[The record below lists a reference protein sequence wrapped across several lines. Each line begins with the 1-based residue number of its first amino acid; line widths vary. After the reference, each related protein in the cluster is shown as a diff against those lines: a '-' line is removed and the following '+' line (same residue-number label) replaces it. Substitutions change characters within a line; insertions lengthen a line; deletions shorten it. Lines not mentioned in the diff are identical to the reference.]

1 MIDEPQSST
10 TTKSSS
16 QRSLSTAV
24 LLICGV
30 MMFAGYLLKAQ
41 CLQPWDGRQYQRLC
55 YNDLQA
61 LYTHRGVD
69 RGVFPYIHGSL
80 INGEPSNGAIEYP
93 VLTGVFMWASGK
105 LVLTGNEYLRV
116 SAFLLAPFGLLTAYL
131 LLRMVGWR
139 ALLWAAS
146 PALILYSF
154 HNWDLLTVAAAVAGF
169 YAWHRG
175 QPSWAAIWFGV
186 GAAFK
191 LYPLFFL
198 APLFLERWHAR
209 DRTGAWGSAWAGF
222 GTFALINLPFVIA
235 NREGW
240 WATFEF
246 HQNRGSDWN
255 AIWQWLPAQISQF
268 TAPRLNFLSTLFIVV
283 TFGVA
288 LGIGWLRARKEGQYP
303 FIQVCAAML
312 AGFLLWNKVHS
323 PQYALWIMPF
333 FALLGIN
340 LLWWALYSVADLVM
354 YVGIFRWFYDTG
366 YRGLDYG
373 PAKQALL
380 GGLWTRAALLT
391 ILIVV
396 FLRARPS
403 ERPDEELVGVR
414 APLLSHPP
422 SRLES
427 VGERQPA

>member
-1 MIDEPQSST
+1 MRT
-10 TTKSSS
+10 T
-16 QRSLSTAV
+16 V
-24 LLICGV
+24 LLVCGV

-61 LYTHRGVD
+61 LYTHRAID
-69 RGVFPYIHGSL
+69 RGVFPYIHGYL
-80 INGEPSNGAIEYP
+80 NNGEPTNGAIEYP

-116 SAFLLAPFGLLTAYL
+116 SAFLLAPFGLLTAWF

-139 ALLWAAS
+139 ALLWAAA

-154 HNWDLLTVAAAVAGF
+154 HNWDLLTAAAAVAGF

-175 QPSWAAIWFGV
+175 HTNWAAISFGI

-191 LYPLFFL
+191 LFPLFFL

-209 DRTGAWGSAWAGF
+209 DRAGAWSSAWAGF
-222 GTFALINLPFVIA
+222 GTFFLINLPFIIA

-240 WATFEF
+240 WATFQF
-246 HQNRGSDWN
+246 HRSRGSDWN
-255 AIWQWLPAQISQF
+255 VIWQWLPGEIAQF
-268 TAPRLNFLSTLFIVV
+268 TAPRLNFLSTALIVLSFGIALLF
-283 TFGVA
+283 
-288 LGIGWLRARKEGQYP
+288 GWRRAQTDGRYP
-303 FIQVCAAML
+303 FVQVCGAML
-312 AGFLLWNKVHS
+312 CGFLLWNKVHS
-323 PQYALWIMPF
+323 PQYALWLLPF
-333 FALLGIN
+333 FALIGVN
-340 LLWWALYSVADLVM
+340 LIWWALYSAADLVM

-366 YRGLDYG
+366 YRGVDMG

-380 GGLWTRAALLT
+380 GGLWTRAALLA

-396 FLRARPS
+396 FLRARPA
-403 ERPDEELVGVR
+403 EGIGGEPAGVR
-414 APLLSHPP
+414 APVLSHPP
-422 SRLES
+422 SNVVS